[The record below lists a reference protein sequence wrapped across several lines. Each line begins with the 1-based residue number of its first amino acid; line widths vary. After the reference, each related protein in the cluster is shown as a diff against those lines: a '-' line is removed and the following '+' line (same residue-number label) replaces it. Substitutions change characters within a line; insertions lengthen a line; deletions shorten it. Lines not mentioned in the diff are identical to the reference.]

1 MCILAVIGENV
12 FCGLQVKLD
21 FRYFLASFTIDYVS
35 EVLFDSRTCVHMI
48 HNDIVLRLMIVLVS
62 SIQ

>member
-21 FRYFLASFTIDYVS
+21 FRYFLASFTIDYV
-35 EVLFDSRTCVHMI
+35 LKFYL
-48 HNDIVLRLMIVLVS
+48 IVELVY
-62 SIQ
+62 I